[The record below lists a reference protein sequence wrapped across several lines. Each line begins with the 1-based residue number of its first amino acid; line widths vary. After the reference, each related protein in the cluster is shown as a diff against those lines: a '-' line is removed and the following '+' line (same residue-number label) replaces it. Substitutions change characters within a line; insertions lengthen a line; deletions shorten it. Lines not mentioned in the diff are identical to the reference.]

1 MSELASPGQLR
12 WSYARWALIAVPAV
26 LLLGITSGRLS
37 NSGFGNPW
45 FDALVK
51 PAIMPPGWLFGLAWT
66 ILYTLLGLALAAI
79 LNARGARG
87 RGLAI
92 GLFLVQFAVNLAWSP
107 LFFAAHQITAAFWLI
122 LVMLALA
129 IATTLAF
136 GRIRTA
142 AAWLM
147 LPYLLW
153 ISFAAILNSQFVT
166 LNPHAETLV
175 PGDAKTQ
182 IDL

>member
-1 MSELASPGQLR
+1 MSEIASPGQLR
-12 WSYARWALIAVPAV
+12 WSYARWALVSVPAV
-26 LLLGITSGRLS
+26 VLLGFTSGRLA
-37 NSGFGNPW
+37 NSGDGNPW

-51 PAIMPPGWLFGLAWT
+51 PSIMPPGWAFGLAWT
-66 ILYTLLGLALAAI
+66 ILYVLMGLALAMI

-87 RGLAI
+87 RGVAI
-92 GLFLVQFAVNLAWSP
+92 TLFALQFLVNLAWSP
-107 LFFAAHQITAAFWLI
+107 LFFAAHQVTAAFWTI

-129 IATTLAF
+129 IATTLSFA
-136 GRIRTA
+136 RIRTA

-153 ISFAAILNSQFVT
+153 IGFAGFLNYRFDT
-166 LNPHAETLV
+166 LNPQAETLV
-175 PGDAKTQ
+175 PTASKTQ

>member
-12 WSYARWALIAVPAV
+12 WSYARWALVSVPAV
-26 LLLGITSGRLS
+26 VLLGFTSGRLA
-37 NSGFGNPW
+37 NSGDGNPW
-45 FDALVK
+45 FDALAK
-51 PAIMPPGWLFGLAWT
+51 PAIMPPGWAFGLAWT
-66 ILYTLLGLALAAI
+66 ILYVLMGLALAMI

-87 RGLAI
+87 RGVAI
-92 GLFLVQFAVNLAWSP
+92 TLFALQFLVNLAWSP
-107 LFFAAHQITAAFWLI
+107 LFFAAHQVTAAFWTI

-129 IATTLAF
+129 IAATLAF
-136 GRIRTA
+136 GRIRSA

-153 ISFAAILNSQFVT
+153 ICFAALLNYRFDM
-166 LNPHAETLV
+166 LNPQAETLV
-175 PGDAKTQ
+175 PTASKTQ